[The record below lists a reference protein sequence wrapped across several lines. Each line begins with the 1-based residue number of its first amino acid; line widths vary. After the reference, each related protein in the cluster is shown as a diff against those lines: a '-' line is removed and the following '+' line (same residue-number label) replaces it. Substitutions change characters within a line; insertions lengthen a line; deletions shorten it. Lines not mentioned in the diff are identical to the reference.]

1 MAVTRKESCSNA
13 KKSRLLV
20 AGFVAWFGVVA
31 LQAQRL
37 NVSHYGTNE
46 GLPQSQV
53 YCIHQDRAG
62 YLWVGTLSG
71 LARFNGKSWRVFNQ
85 MDGLVRNHITAIA
98 EDDQGRLWFGS
109 AGGGVV
115 SYDGKSFTRYDGQ
128 PVLGQGVVTALLVQA
143 SGRVWVGGRQGLAMV
158 FGDETQVF
166 DDAVLLPD
174 PHVTALFSL
183 SDDRIMVAT
192 PGGALFIDGVTG
204 AGTPFSVDL
213 SEVGPVRAVVADPV
227 SSDAYYIGGDHGLVL
242 YRHGVAEQT
251 LTRLLPADVAV
262 TDAAVGGDG
271 TLWFSTLG
279 RGLLRLDRA
288 DVDQRRPGQWL
299 TRTNGLSH
307 DVVYALCPDR
317 EGNLWIGTDYGLNK
331 LSPGPF
337 LVYREE
343 HGLPD
348 SFVRA
353 LYEAR
358 DGVLWIGTR
367 HGVATI
373 DHDGIKQPLATAR
386 LKDAAVYSIGQADGQ
401 TMLLGTRGYLVA
413 YEPDRDRLTHH
424 DLGAHLQ
431 ITRAIHRDHQQ
442 RIWLGGEGLGRYQD
456 GRVLPWTRFP
466 SLQQVLVMDIESDQ
480 HDRLWIATRDRGLFI
495 YDVRT
500 DHLEGHATPFSTAL
514 WSLSHDGRGGMW
526 LGTNG
531 QGAFFSD
538 GETFTA
544 FDQRQGLADPYV
556 WFVYAGSEDRV
567 WFGHN
572 RGVDCKQRSQWR
584 NFTTA
589 DGLADN
595 EMAVSAVLED
605 RAGRMWFGSGLGLTC
620 YRSERTLRSAVP
632 ARLHLEE
639 VAYFRDGAWRPATT
653 PLALPAGQH
662 HLRFAYMGVSF
673 RDEQLVRYRYRLV
686 GLDEAWSPETSD
698 TRAVF
703 NGVGSG
709 RFRFEVQCRKGEA
722 AWSDA
727 LVFELSVAPFFYQTW
742 WFKVLLVLVVLVLV
756 GLIHHGR
763 MVRVQ
768 NRNKLLAE
776 IVAQRTREVAAKN
789 QELQQLAL
797 LDPLTKLH
805 NRRFFDELMPLE
817 EQKLQRQVFADKDG
831 DALYQFGFMLVD
843 IDHFC
848 RFNQLYGR
856 DKGDEVLVHFAAFL
870 QKVVRSSDVL
880 VRWQNDSFFIFFKDL
895 QRGLLAGLADR
906 VLKMVREHPFTADG
920 EGCTCSIGY
929 SYYPV
934 TAGEELLGWHEMITL
949 TEQALRLAKQDG
961 RNRAQGIGVNHTLPS
976 DHLRW
981 WIREDLRTAVAAG
994 ALILVQE

>member
-1 MAVTRKESCSNA
+1 MAVIRKESWFYRRKNPLLLG
-13 KKSRLLV
+13 LLV
-20 AGFVAWFGVVA
+20 TWFAVGS
-31 LQAQRL
+31 LPAQRL

-71 LARFNGKSWRVFNQ
+71 LARFNGKTWRVFNQ
-85 MDGLVRNHITAIA
+85 TDGLVRNHITAIA

-115 SYDGKSFTRYDGQ
+115 SFDGTRFTRFEGQ
-128 PVLGQGVVTALLVQA
+128 PVLGQGVVNALLVQA

-158 FGDETQVF
+158 YGNETLVF
-166 DDAVLLPD
+166 DDAALLPE

-192 PGGALFIDGVTG
+192 PGGALFIDGANG

-213 SEVGPVRAVVADPV
+213 GEVGNVRAVLADPV

-242 YRHGVAEQT
+242 YRHGVAEQR

-262 TDAAVGGDG
+262 TDAAVGTDG

-279 RGLLRLDRA
+279 RGLFRLDRS
-288 DVDQRRPGQWL
+288 DLDQRRPGQWIS
-299 TRTNGLSH
+299 RGNGLSH

-337 LVYREE
+337 LVYRRE

-353 LYEAR
+353 LYETS
-358 DGVLWIGTR
+358 DGVIWIGTR
-367 HGVATI
+367 NGVATI
-373 DHDGIKQPLATAR
+373 DADDIKQPLATAR
-386 LKDAAVYSIGQADGQ
+386 LKDTAVYSIGQADEQ
-401 TMLLGTRGYLVA
+401 TMLLGTRGYLAA
-413 YEPDRDRLTHH
+413 YALDRDQVTHH
-424 DLGAHLQ
+424 DLSEHLQ
-431 ITRAIHRDHQQ
+431 LVRAVHRDDQG

-456 GRVLPWTRFP
+456 GRVTPWTRFP
-466 SLQQVLVMDIESDQ
+466 SLERMLVMDIESDAQ
-480 HDRLWIATRDRGLFI
+480 DRLWIATRDRGLFI
-495 YDVRT
+495 YDVRA
-500 DHLEGHATPFSTAL
+500 DHLENHAAPFTTAL

-531 QGAFFSD
+531 QGAFYHDGDAFS
-538 GETFTA
+538 G
-544 FDQRQGLADPYV
+544 FDRRQGLTDPYV
-556 WFVYAGSEDRV
+556 WFVYAGEDTV

-572 RGVDCKQRSQWR
+572 RGIDRKQGSDWR

-605 RAGRMWFGSGLGLTC
+605 RSGHLWFGSGLGLTR
-620 YRSERTLRSAVP
+620 YTPGAATRQTVP

-639 VAYFRDGAWRPATT
+639 AAYFGDGEWRSATA
-653 PLALPAGQH
+653 PFNLAPGQH
-662 HLRFAYMGVSF
+662 HLRFQYIGVSF

-686 GLDEAWSPETSD
+686 GLDDTWSPETTD

-709 RFRFEVQCRKGEA
+709 RFRFEVQCRKAES
-722 AWSDA
+722 AWSDS
-727 LVFELSVAPFFYQTW
+727 LVFEFSVAPFFYQTL
-742 WFKVLLVLVVLVLV
+742 WFKLVLVLTVLVLV

-768 NRNKLLAE
+768 NRSKLLAE

-817 EQKLQRQVFADKDG
+817 EQKLQRQVFVDKDG
-831 DALYQFGFMLVD
+831 DSLYQFGFMLVD

-848 RFNQLYGR
+848 RFNQLHGR
-856 DKGDEVLVHFAAFL
+856 DKGDEVLKHFATFL
-870 QKVVRSSDVL
+870 QQTVRSSDVL

-895 QRGLLAGLADR
+895 HRGLLAGLADR
-906 VLKMVREHPFTADG
+906 VLKMVREHPFTEDG

-961 RNRAQGIGVNHTLPS
+961 RNRAQGIGINHTLPS